1 MLPRSLRNLI
11 DELKKL
17 PGIGHRSAE
26 RMAFHLIRS
35 HRSNRDSLSS
45 ALMKIGDEVHFCKE
59 CFNIS
64 EKNICNICGNPKRDR
79 SIICVVEEI
88 TDALAIDKT
97 HDYKGLY
104 HVLHGKISPLNNM
117 GPDDL
122 KIRELV
128 ARIKRMAS
136 ENGKN
141 EPIEIIL
148 AMNPDMEGE
157 TTALY
162 LAKILK
168 PLGVRLTRIARGIP
182 VGSDL
187 EFADQLTLSRALDG
201 RQEFS
206 I

>member
-1 MLPRSLRNLI
+1 MLPKSLQNLI
-11 DELKKL
+11 GELKKL
-17 PGIGHRSAE
+17 PGVGHRSAE

-35 HRSNRDSLSS
+35 HGSIRDSLSN
-45 ALMKIGDEVHFCKE
+45 ALLKIGDEVHFCKE

-79 SIICVVEEI
+79 TIICVVEEI

-104 HVLHGKISPLNNM
+104 HVLHGKISPLNGM

-128 ARIKRMAS
+128 ARIKRMTQ
-136 ENGKN
+136 ENSKN
-141 EPIEIIL
+141 EPLEIIL

-162 LAKILK
+162 LAKVLK

-187 EFADQLTLSRALDG
+187 EFADQVTLSRALEG
-201 RQEFS
+201 RQEF
-206 I
+206 